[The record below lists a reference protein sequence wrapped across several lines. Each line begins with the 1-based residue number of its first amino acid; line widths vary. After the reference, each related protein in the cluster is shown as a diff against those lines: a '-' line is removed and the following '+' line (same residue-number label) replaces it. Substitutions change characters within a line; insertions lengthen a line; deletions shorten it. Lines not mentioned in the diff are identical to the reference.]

1 MQLSSDERATTES
14 ALVALLSLDK
24 CIDIDADGR
33 GYRDVY
39 SEYGGHLTVNPL
51 GRSLDSKLRV
61 LEFLPLPSLRQFRHG
76 HEKGE
81 MRGS

>member
-14 ALVALLSLDK
+14 ALVALSSLGK

-61 LEFLPLPSLRQFRHG
+61 LEFLPLPSLLH
-76 HEKGE
+76 
-81 MRGS
+81 